1 MDINIVLPSNIV
13 YVAGY
18 VNHIAV
24 VFQQEA
30 DGKTWSAKAEQSAEN
45 TYLLE
50 LDIVDE
56 AGNRTNYIDTIEY
69 VLPFFIYDRTI
80 QDVEQRTAKGYINAS
95 DLNRVERNTRIVAE
109 YIGIEVTV
117 NENWEIGELPR
128 VSDYKRIR
136 ENVQSIRDNYMI
148 YTSTPE
154 VPEQPLNNYKKWN
167 AIERILH
174 DVYVIYFGNISN
186 VDYCG
191 EIAAGEEIGVI

>member
-1 MDINIVLPSNIV
+1 MDINIVLPRNIV

-18 VNHIAV
+18 VNHAAV

-50 LDIVDE
+50 LDIADE
-56 AGNRTNYIDTIEY
+56 AGNRTSYTDTIEY

-109 YIGIEVTV
+109 YIGIEVAV

-136 ENVQSIRDNYMI
+136 DNVQSIRDNYMV
-148 YTSTPE
+148 YASTPK
-154 VPEQPLNNYKKWN
+154 VPEQPLNDYKKWN

>member
-18 VNHIAV
+18 VNNNAV

-30 DGKTWSAKAEQSAEN
+30 DGKTWSTKAEQSAEN

-50 LDIVDE
+50 LDIVDR
-56 AGNRTNYIDTIEY
+56 AGNKSSYADTIEY
-69 VLPFFIYDRTI
+69 VLPYFIYDRTI
-80 QDVEQRTAKGYINAS
+80 QDVEQRNVKGYINAT
-95 DLNRVERNTRIVAE
+95 DLNRIEQNTRIIAE
-109 YIGIEVTV
+109 YIGISVSV

-128 VSDYKRIR
+128 ANDYKRIR
-136 ENVQSIRDNYMI
+136 DNVQRIRDNYMV
-148 YTSTPE
+148 YTGTPE
-154 VPEQPLNNYKKWN
+154 VPDQPLNDYKKWN

-186 VDYCG
+186 VNYCG

>member
-18 VNHIAV
+18 VNHAAV

-45 TYLLE
+45 TYLME
-50 LDIVDE
+50 LDIADE
-56 AGNRTNYIDTIEY
+56 AGNRTSYIDTIEY

-109 YIGIEVTV
+109 YIGIEVAV

-136 ENVQSIRDNYMI
+136 ENVQSIRDNYMV
-148 YTSTPE
+148 YASTPK
-154 VPEQPLNNYKKWN
+154 VPEQPLNDYKKWN

-174 DVYVIYFGNISN
+174 DVYVIYFDNINN

>member
-1 MDINIVLPSNIV
+1 MDINIALPSNIV

-18 VNHIAV
+18 VTHIAV

-69 VLPFFIYDRTI
+69 VLPYFIYDRTI

-95 DLNRVERNTRIVAE
+95 DLNRVERNTGIIAE
-109 YIGIEVTV
+109 YIGIEVSV
-117 NENWEIGELPR
+117 KDDWEIGDLPR
-128 VSDYKRIR
+128 TSDFCRIR
-136 ENVQSIRDNYMI
+136 ENVQSIRDNYMV
-148 YTSTPE
+148 YASTPE
-154 VPEQPLNNYKKWN
+154 VPGQPLNDYKKWN

>member
-18 VNHIAV
+18 VNNNAV

-30 DGKTWSAKAEQSAEN
+30 DGKTWSTKAEQSAEN

-50 LDIVDE
+50 LDIVDR
-56 AGNRTNYIDTIEY
+56 AGNKSSYTDTIEY
-69 VLPFFIYDRTI
+69 VLPYFIYDRTI
-80 QDVEQRTAKGYINAS
+80 QDVEQRNVKGYINAT
-95 DLNRVERNTRIVAE
+95 DLNRIEQNTRIIAE
-109 YIGIEVTV
+109 YIGISVSV

-128 VSDYKRIR
+128 ANDYKRIR
-136 ENVQSIRDNYMI
+136 DTVQRIRDNYMV
-148 YTSTPE
+148 YTGTPE
-154 VPEQPLNNYKKWN
+154 VPDQPLNDYKKWN

-186 VDYCG
+186 VNYCG

>member
-18 VNHIAV
+18 VNNIAV

-30 DGKTWSAKAEQSAEN
+30 DGKTWSTKAEQSAEN

-50 LDIVDE
+50 LDIADE
-56 AGNRTNYIDTIEY
+56 AGNKSNYTDTIEY
-69 VLPFFIYDRTI
+69 VLPYFIYDRTI
-80 QDVEQRTAKGYINAS
+80 QDVEQRNVKGYINAT
-95 DLNRVERNTRIVAE
+95 DLNRIEQNTRIIAE
-109 YIGIEVTV
+109 YIGISVSV

-128 VSDYKRIR
+128 ANDYKRIR
-136 ENVQSIRDNYMI
+136 DNVQRIRDNYMV
-148 YTSTPE
+148 YTGTPE
-154 VPEQPLNNYKKWN
+154 VPDQPLNDYKKWN

-186 VDYCG
+186 VNYCG

>member
-18 VNHIAV
+18 VNHATV

-50 LDIVDE
+50 LDIADE
-56 AGNRTNYIDTIEY
+56 AGNRTSYIDTIEY

-109 YIGIEVTV
+109 YIGIEVAV

-136 ENVQSIRDNYMI
+136 DNVQSIRDNYMV
-148 YTSTPE
+148 YASTPK
-154 VPEQPLNNYKKWN
+154 VPEQPLNDYKKWN

>member
-18 VNHIAV
+18 VNHVAV

-30 DGKTWSAKAEQSAEN
+30 DGKTWSEKAEQSAEN
-45 TYLLE
+45 KYLLE

-69 VLPFFIYDRTI
+69 VLPYFIYDRTI
-80 QDVEQRTAKGYINAS
+80 QDVEQKTAKGYINAN
-95 DLNRVERNTRIVAE
+95 DLNRVERNTEIIAE
-109 YIGIEVTV
+109 YIGIAVSV
-117 NENWEIGELPR
+117 KNDWKIGDLPR
-128 VSDYKRIR
+128 TSDFCRIR
-136 ENVQSIRDNYMI
+136 ENVQRIRDNYMI

-154 VPEQPLNNYKKWN
+154 VPEQPLNDYKKWN

-191 EIAAGEEIGVI
+191 EIATGEEIGVI

>member
-1 MDINIVLPSNIV
+1 MDINIVLPRNIV

-18 VNHIAV
+18 VNHAAV

-50 LDIVDE
+50 LDIADE
-56 AGNRTNYIDTIEY
+56 AGNRTSYIDTIEY

-109 YIGIEVTV
+109 YIGIEVAV

-136 ENVQSIRDNYMI
+136 DNVQSIRDNYMV
-148 YTSTPE
+148 YASTPK
-154 VPEQPLNNYKKWN
+154 VPEQPLNDYKKWN

>member
-18 VNHIAV
+18 VNHVAV
-24 VFQQEA
+24 VFQP

-45 TYLLE
+45 TYLME
-50 LDIVDE
+50 LDIADE
-56 AGNRTNYIDTIEY
+56 AGNRTSYIDTIEY

-109 YIGIEVTV
+109 YIGIEVAV

-136 ENVQSIRDNYMI
+136 ENVQSIRDNYMV
-148 YTSTPE
+148 YASTPK
-154 VPEQPLNNYKKWN
+154 VPEQPLNDYKKWN

-174 DVYVIYFGNISN
+174 DVYVIYFDNINN

>member
-18 VNHIAV
+18 VNHAAV

-30 DGKTWSAKAEQSAEN
+30 DGKTWSAKAEQSAES
-45 TYLLE
+45 TYLME
-50 LDIVDE
+50 LDIADE
-56 AGNRTNYIDTIEY
+56 AGNRTSYIDTIEY

-109 YIGIEVTV
+109 YIGIEVAV

-136 ENVQSIRDNYMI
+136 ENVQSIRDNYMV
-148 YTSTPE
+148 YASTPK
-154 VPEQPLNNYKKWN
+154 VPEQPLNDYKKWN

-174 DVYVIYFGNISN
+174 DVYVIYFDNINN

>member
-18 VNHIAV
+18 VNHAAV

-30 DGKTWSAKAEQSAEN
+30 DEKTWSAKAEQNAEN

-69 VLPFFIYDRTI
+69 VLPYFIYDRTI

-95 DLNRVERNTRIVAE
+95 DLNRVERNTGIIAE
-109 YIGIEVTV
+109 YIGIEVSV

-154 VPEQPLNNYKKWN
+154 VPEQPLNDYKKWN

>member
-1 MDINIVLPSNIV
+1 MDINIVLTSNIV

-18 VNHIAV
+18 VNNAAV

-69 VLPFFIYDRTI
+69 VLPYFIYDRTI
-80 QDVEQRTAKGYINAS
+80 QDVEQKTAKGYINAN
-95 DLNRVERNTRIVAE
+95 DLNRVEQNAGIIAE
-109 YIGIEVTV
+109 YIGIAVSV
-117 NENWEIGELPR
+117 KDDWEIGDLPR
-128 VSDYKRIR
+128 TSDFCRIR
-136 ENVQSIRDNYMI
+136 DNVQNIRDNYMI

-154 VPEQPLNNYKKWN
+154 VPEQPLNDYKKWN
-167 AIERILH
+167 AIEKILH
-174 DVYVIYFGNISN
+174 DVYEIYFGNISN
-186 VDYCG
+186 ADYCG

>member
-1 MDINIVLPSNIV
+1 MS
-13 YVAGY
+13 
-18 VNHIAV
+18 
-24 VFQQEA
+24 
-30 DGKTWSAKAEQSAEN
+30 KK
-45 TYLLE
+45 

-69 VLPFFIYDRTI
+69 VLPYFIYDRTI

-95 DLNRVERNTRIVAE
+95 DLNRVERNTGIIAE
-109 YIGIEVTV
+109 YIGIEVSV
-117 NENWEIGELPR
+117 KDDWEIGDLPR
-128 VSDYKRIR
+128 KSDFCRIR
-136 ENVQSIRDNYMI
+136 ENVQRIRDNYMI

-154 VPEQPLNNYKKWN
+154 VPEQPLNDYKKWN

-191 EIAAGEEIGVI
+191 EIATGEEIGVI

>member
-18 VNHIAV
+18 VNHAAV

-50 LDIVDE
+50 LDIADE
-56 AGNRTNYIDTIEY
+56 AGNRTSYIDTIEY

-109 YIGIEVTV
+109 YIGIEVAV

-136 ENVQSIRDNYMI
+136 DNVQSIRDNYMV
-148 YTSTPE
+148 YASTPK
-154 VPEQPLNNYKKWN
+154 VPEQPLNDYKKWN